1 MKIMY
6 FARRNYFNSSS
17 TPNKM
22 QNSLF
27 FFFFLISLAC
37 FSQENSAA
45 NFWEELR
52 SHCGNAYEGKL
63 DDSVKNDDFSGKKLV
78 MFVRTCDENQIT
90 IPFYVG
96 DDKSRT
102 WVLTYENDRIKLKH
116 DHRHEDGS
124 EDEVTQYGGIS
135 TNSGLD
141 SIQFFPAD
149 QETANLI
156 PYASTNVW
164 WITLDDSV
172 FTYNLK
178 RVGTDNPAFKVIFD
192 LTKPVEAP
200 GAPWGWEN

>member
-1 MKIMY
+1 
-6 FARRNYFNSSS
+6 
-17 TPNKM
+17 M
-22 QNSLF
+22 QKSLF
-27 FFFFLISLAC
+27 FFFFLINFIC
-37 FSQENSAA
+37 FSQENPAA
-45 NFWEELR
+45 NFWEELK

-63 DDSVKNDDFSGKKLV
+63 DESVKNDDFSGKRLV
-78 MFVRTCDENQIT
+78 MFVRTCDDSQIT
-90 IPFYVG
+90 VPFYVG

-141 SIQFFPAD
+141 TIQFFPAD
-149 QETANLI
+149 QETASLI

-164 WITLDDSV
+164 WITLDDST

-178 RVGTDNPAFKVIFD
+178 RVGTENPAFKVIFD
-192 LTKPVEAP
+192 LTKPVGSP
-200 GAPWGWEN
+200 GAPWGWEE